1 MSSKIETEIK
11 NIKGLI
17 STVKKTG
24 YQQEDLENL
33 KKILEDF
40 KKKDLK
46 DLNDLNDLKQMLQE
60 IHCLENGT
68 GERNKIV
75 SEIKGVKNEIIRIF
89 GLKKEDS
96 KKDCSES
103 NSKKQ
108 VSKKFRLHNKLDN
121 SFSESYS
128 KQDKN
133 THTSNNIIEEIKYL
147 IKGINNQALFKLEKE
162 NLTPQGQNIDEILS
176 KVENIDEKLFPEVL
190 EDLKELQK
198 QLQNYGTDFEF
209 KFDQNLND
217 LSSLKESIEDLETIP
232 AKIQDT
238 QKKIDEVLEKI
249 NSLSTPETNET
260 PTNIPKEEKA
270 VIDLAKYMKDGIAQ
284 FENIA
289 KEYVSKISDLENL
302 ENLKS
307 KHIEELNKARQ
318 EGFEQG
324 KKEGEINF
332 IKNLVENS
340 PSLAENLTSEYLSNK
355 FQKDEIIDVTNENK
369 NELGI
374 YLDGEIETA
383 KYKILTPAIL
393 LDNKV
398 LVRAKV
404 EKLSEEKLSES
415 EKDG

>member
-1 MSSKIETEIK
+1 MTKMTK
-11 NIKGLI
+11 K
-17 STVKKTG
+17 TVKTIGQYKLI
-24 YQQEDLENL
+24 YSPNREH
-33 KKILEDF
+33 F
-40 KKKDLK
+40 
-46 DLNDLNDLKQMLQE
+46 
-60 IHCLENGT
+60 
-68 GERNKIV
+68 
-75 SEIKGVKNEIIRIF
+75 
-89 GLKKEDS
+89 KEDVFIEKPDGT
-96 KKDCSES
+96 KK
-103 NSKKQ
+103 
-108 VSKKFRLHNKLDN
+108 R
-121 SFSESYS
+121 
-128 KQDKN
+128 
-133 THTSNNIIEEIKYL
+133 
-147 IKGINNQALFKLEKE
+147 
-162 NLTPQGQNIDEILS
+162 
-176 KVENIDEKLFPEVL
+176 LFPEVL

-398 LVRAKV
+398 LVRAKI